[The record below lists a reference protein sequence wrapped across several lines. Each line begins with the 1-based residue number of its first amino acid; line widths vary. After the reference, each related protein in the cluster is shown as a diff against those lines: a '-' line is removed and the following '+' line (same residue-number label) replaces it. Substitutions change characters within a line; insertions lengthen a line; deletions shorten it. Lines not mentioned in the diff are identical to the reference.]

1 MCVCVCVLS
10 HYVHP
15 LLSGLSFSPT
25 DYCECVSS
33 CDFFVRRA
41 EQSAV
46 CFITLSS
53 ERGWQ
58 VQTGRPHQKNPEGM
72 NEKKQP
78 KNEDKATLKPEVCSF
93 FLQDI
98 SHLFPPFHLSLH
110 LVFLH
115 SVIISHVARYV
126 SHLFLSSFPFLS
138 APFAYSIPS
147 RSASVMQLISCVK
160 TEFRRL
166 SWHPSAETFG
176 CAKHC
181 YCSNPV
187 SHIIVLARQDACW
200 SHWHN

>member
-1 MCVCVCVLS
+1 
-10 HYVHP
+10 
-15 LLSGLSFSPT
+15 
-25 DYCECVSS
+25 
-33 CDFFVRRA
+33 
-41 EQSAV
+41 
-46 CFITLSS
+46 
-53 ERGWQ
+53 
-58 VQTGRPHQKNPEGM
+58 M

-115 SVIISHVARYV
+115 SVIISHAARYV
-126 SHLFLSSFPFLS
+126 SHLVLSSFLPFSVCTFCLFHSLPFCLS
-138 APFAYSIPS
+138 NATHLVCV
-147 RSASVMQLISCVK
+147 RVK
-160 TEFRRL
+160 TAFRRL

-187 SHIIVLARQDACW
+187 SHIIVLARQDAC
-200 SHWHN
+200 